1 MSRAQF
7 SHLMHPAKGR
17 ILITGHFHPAA
28 GNAPTGLTGEG
39 VASIV
44 RDGAGEFTLTLDD
57 DYSAIEWADA
67 HLGMASAADS
77 VVQVGAIV
85 ADPSTGGSTIKLHT
99 LTAGV
104 AADIAANA
112 NNTVFFAIV
121 AKRDAIS

>member
-7 SHLMHPAKGR
+7 SHLMTPAKGR

-28 GNAPTGLTGEG
+28 GGAPTGLVGEG

-57 DYSAIEWADA
+57 DYVAIEWADA
-67 HLGMASAADS
+67 HLGMATATDS
-77 VVQVGAIV
+77 VAQVGAIV
-85 ADPSTGGSTIKLHT
+85 ADPSTGGATVKLHT
-99 LTAGV
+99 LTAGA
-104 AADIAANA
+104 AADIAADA
-112 NNTVFFAIV
+112 NNTVFFAIL

>member
-1 MSRAQF
+1 MSRALF

-28 GNAPTGLTGEG
+28 GNAPTGLVGEG

-57 DYSAIEWADA
+57 DYVAIEYADA
-67 HLGMASAADS
+67 HLGMSAATDS
-77 VVQVGAIV
+77 IAQVGDIV
-85 ADPSTGGSTIKLHT
+85 ADPATGGATIKLHT
-99 LTAGV
+99 LTAGA
-104 AADIAANA
+104 AADIAADA

-121 AKRDAIS
+121 AQRDAIS